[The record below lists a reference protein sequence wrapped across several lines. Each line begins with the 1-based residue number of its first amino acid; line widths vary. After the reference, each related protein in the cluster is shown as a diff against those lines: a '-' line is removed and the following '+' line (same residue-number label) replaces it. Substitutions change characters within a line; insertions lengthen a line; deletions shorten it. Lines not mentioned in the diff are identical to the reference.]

1 MTITVGLWSW
11 KFHHFWLLWDV
22 CGVGVCH
29 AAQIVVD
36 ELIFKLLCSYRRGN
50 QAWEKKKEE
59 EEIRPVWPSYI
70 LSLSPSKRNQTS
82 KTGNRRNQ
90 YKQPTANS
98 RHRDIGQRPTAAPWQ
113 WSFLPQWILHHQLKN
128 AYRKQTVSSESE
140 IHCQCC
146 AGSTPICWQ
155 YLPGSHQWASE

>member
-50 QAWEKKKEE
+50 LAWEKKKEE
-59 EEIRPVWPSYI
+59 EEIRPVWPSYV

-98 RHRDIGQRPTAAPWQ
+98 RHHDISQRPTAAPWQ
-113 WSFLPQWILHHQLKN
+113 CLLNLWEYSVMEKEPSQLL
-128 AYRKQTVSSESE
+128 QGHFE
-140 IHCQCC
+140 
-146 AGSTPICWQ
+146 
-155 YLPGSHQWASE
+155 YLMMVAVVGGLLDRHG

>member
-59 EEIRPVWPSYI
+59 EEIRPVWPFYV
-70 LSLSPSKRNQTS
+70 LSLSPSKWNQTS
-82 KTGNRRNQ
+82 KTGNQRNQ

-98 RHRDIGQRPTAAPWQ
+98 RHCDIGQRPTAVLWQ
-113 WSFLPQWILHHQLKN
+113 CLLNLWEYSVMEKEPSQLL
-128 AYRKQTVSSESE
+128 QGHFE
-140 IHCQCC
+140 
-146 AGSTPICWQ
+146 
-155 YLPGSHQWASE
+155 YLMMVAVVGGLLDRHG